1 MPTLVHMVSR
11 KASRRSTPRR
21 EEPAPALVAQAP
33 QERRRERG
41 AMAAAAAAAEDPLAL
56 AAQWRPGCRAP
67 CARPRVAGGACKGP
81 SQGVVSVAVP
91 SGALSGHLGLS
102 SMDEVEVTAQDA
114 EEEEEE

>member
-56 AAQWRPGCRAP
+56 AAQWRLGCRAP

-81 SQGVVSVAVP
+81 SQGVVSVVVP

-114 EEEEEE
+114 EEEEE

>member
-1 MPTLVHMVSR
+1 M
-11 KASRRSTPRR
+11 
-21 EEPAPALVAQAP
+21 AQAP

-81 SQGVVSVAVP
+81 SQGVVSVVVP

-114 EEEEEE
+114 EEEE